1 MIATRPPTPK
11 RPPTSTGRI
20 RAVLAAA
27 VLAAGLAAAPVAA
40 AGYIEPPILVDKVA
54 AGELPPVAE
63 RLPDDPVVVSLDGD
77 LSPGD
82 HGGDLRMIM
91 AKQKDIRMIM
101 VYGYARLVGYDAELN
116 LVPDILESIDVEEG
130 RIFTL
135 RLRKGHRWSDGEPF
149 TTEAFRYYW
158 EDVVN
163 NEVVSPF
170 GAPKVMIVDGEAPR
184 VDFIDE
190 TTVRYSWSNPNPF
203 FLPALAGA
211 RPLFIYRPGHYLK
224 QFHARYTDGAT
235 LDALVEEARAQN
247 WAALH
252 HRKDHQYRS
261 DNPDLPV
268 LQPWMN
274 TTWPPAGRFIFK
286 RNPYYHRV
294 DQAGRQLPYIDRV
307 LVIISDNK
315 LVPAKTG
322 FGEADL
328 QARYIRFDNYTF
340 LKENEKTHD
349 FTTRLWRTVRGS
361 QIALFPNLNAAD
373 ETWRALLRDVRLRRA
388 LSLAI
393 DRNQINQVIFFGL
406 AREGNNTV
414 LAESPLFR
422 SEYQT
427 AWAEYDPDRANALLD
442 EIGLDA
448 RDDDGVRL
456 LPDGRPFEIVVE
468 TAGES
473 TEETDVLEL
482 IQDNWREIGVE
493 LFTKPSQR
501 EVFRNRV
508 FAGDAVMSVWSGI
521 VNGVPT
527 AAMSPRELAPTEQ
540 MQLQWSK
547 WGQNYETGGEAGL
560 PIDMAEVEELAA
572 LNEAWRVAADDAER
586 ERIWHRMLKI
596 HSEQVFTIGILNGVP
611 QPVVVNNQLR
621 NVPREGIYNWDPGAY
636 FGIYRPDTF
645 WYTEARRK
653 PIQ

>member
-1 MIATRPPTPK
+1 MTPTGLA
-11 RPPTSTGRI
+11 RT
-20 RAVLAAA
+20 ALAAA
-27 VLAAGLAAAPVAA
+27 VLAAVPVAA
-40 AGYIEPPILVDKVA
+40 AGYIEPPFLVDKVA

-63 RLPDDPVVVSLDGD
+63 RLPESPVVVTFDGD

-82 HGGDLRMIM
+82 YGGDMRMIM
-91 AKQKDIRMIM
+91 AKQKDIRMVV
-101 VYGYARLVGYDAELN
+101 VYGYARLVGYDAGLN
-116 LVPDILESIDVEEG
+116 LVPDILESIDVEDG

-135 RLRKGHRWSDGEPF
+135 HLRKGHRWSDGEPF
-149 TTEAFRYYW
+149 TSEAFRYYW

-163 NEVVSPF
+163 NETVSPF
-170 GAPKVMIVDGEAPR
+170 GPPKVLIVDGEAPR
-184 VDFIDE
+184 IDFIDE

-203 FLPALAGA
+203 FLPALASA

-224 QFHARYTDGAT
+224 QFHARYTDSAT
-235 LDALVEEARAQN
+235 LDALIEEARAQD

-252 HRKDHQYRS
+252 HRKDHQYRL

-268 LQPWMN
+268 LQPWVN
-274 TTWPPAGRFIFK
+274 TTWPPSDRFVFQ

-294 DQAGRQLPYIDRV
+294 DRAGRQLPYIDRLRV
-307 LVIISDNK
+307 SITDNK

-349 FTTRLWRTVRGS
+349 FGTRLWRTVRGS

-393 DRNQINQVIFFGL
+393 DRDQINQVIYFGL

-414 LAESPLFR
+414 MAESSLFR
-422 SEYQT
+422 DEYRT
-427 AWAEYDPDRANALLD
+427 AWARYDPDRANALLD

-448 RDDDGVRL
+448 RDGDDVRL
-456 LPDGRPFEIVVE
+456 LRDGRPLEIVVE
-468 TAGES
+468 TSGES

-482 IQDNWREIGVE
+482 TQDNWREIGIE

-508 FAGDAVMSVWSGI
+508 FSGDAVMSVWSGI

-527 AAMSPRELAPTEQ
+527 AVMSPREFAPTEQ

-547 WGQNYETGGEAGL
+547 WGKNYETGGEAGQ
-560 PIDMAEVEELAA
+560 PIDMAVVEELAA
-572 LNEAWRVAADDAER
+572 LNEAWRVAADKGER

-636 FGIYRPDTF
+636 FGIYKPDTF